1 MPLSDTE
8 IQILTNS
15 TRLGIQADIVAGR
28 LYANHT
34 RRIQML
40 MVSIR
45 GYVPEMDNKELAA
58 NALVIYGSALGS
70 IPGARTRAGQD
81 IRKLP
86 AGIQEALIEYEVNQ
100 GKLRLG
106 EEREAR
112 DDRRLWVGGRNV
124 IANRRNRRI
133 FRPIPNAYDAVDQ
146 SAKQGIAN
154 AVDWWKRRKASGLSM
169 LGDEV
174 EAGKQL
180 REAEQYKRRR
190 EIDNMISDLRGQID
204 DKKTQFAVAAP
215 GAGRDQLKHDIEH
228 LSKEIEELEEEKS
241 RYYYTPTGA
250 MRAGARAIGRPLMG
264 RIANAS
270 SGWNINSVQAMHPL
284 ARSRVN
290 KARKELRKEGDEMF
304 HDIKKA
310 TQDEIDKETKR
321 LNAAR
326 KNYEEKLHEAEN
338 RLSGAGSHG
347 ASFLNT
353 IAGLPAGDKV
363 SEMSSALG
371 ALPGGMRGD
380 RIIAEVL
387 REKFKELEDA
397 QKRVDALRSENL
409 VLRGIEALEKKLNVK
424 AEELIKENALQ
435 GIEAAEQIL
444 HKERDILMF
453 KYRAQYQNNIMRGV
467 AKLRMFARNTAMGTM
482 TWGDVWL
489 TFWYNIRDFLFG
501 PWIWGSLVVMLEW
514 MLVGSY
520 ISQIAP
526 NALYFVAPI
535 GMGGLTLLLNI
546 EGSMSRPWDWLTHF
560 VSGMLIG
567 FSAVIMAV
575 AVITPEDMA
584 GWDNREWFQ
593 FWFIWGG
600 ATMFIG
606 IFSFY
611 NTGGFLFVFQLSV
624 LIMLFG
630 WFALG
635 PYRGVYAEIVDQIR
649 APILFVYNSFRDA
662 FTDVWL
668 LATNPQEYFARQQL
682 KNVRAAQGVSLP
694 DGVEIER
701 IDLQPP
707 NPALSEKGGVK
718 QSFSASLE
726 IRNKGKADARNVV
739 AWVECD
745 AFCTTAT
752 IGNIDYVGWLKDI
765 KNADT
770 RNPNT
775 KISPEL
781 IAAAKAVS
789 DNDPKQAEEFLKGSG
804 LIEETVDSPGPF
816 VRAGGATLKAA
827 ADVTTE
833 IIKSP
838 QWIGAS
844 IDALKEIRD
853 KGSMHAKSQAVGFKV
868 RDAMRPSEAVVQTIT
883 NIGSHEISPESKAY
897 LLVSSLKAHVEYD
910 YSASSTL
917 AVKVASNEEYNQ
929 VLRDGLLE
937 NVVARGS
944 PTTAQISLSV
954 GRQPLKAGQQYDL
967 VVSVINTRPDGHVY
981 LDSTTPINISIP
993 ASMATSL
1000 SCLTLDGEYT
1010 PATPDTKEGAYK
1022 ISYAPGANVDIKPSK
1037 FSSLFAFTCKFTT
1050 PATIDAVKTGLITA
1064 KLDTYRFR
1072 TTKDINVRY
1081 SPPVGVSGLLDK
1093 GVVIQDSVTTTL
1105 PSASS
1110 SPVVIG

>member
-1 MPLSDTE
+1 MPIAQNLINEARRMARASFARGAYQTLVQNELYVFFESKGVSRREANDTVNE
-8 IQILTNS
+8 IIKSESSGAIPAPGGAPGGASGGPTSPSSPSGEHDGDYGAADRQRRIREYAEKEVVRKNAFVKTTNEGG
-15 TRLGIQADIVAGR
+15 LGDSFKWARVAG
-28 LYANHT
+28 
-34 RRIQML
+34 
-40 MVSIR
+40 
-45 GYVPEMDNKELAA
+45 G
-58 NALVIYGSALGS
+58 
-70 IPGARTRAGQD
+70 
-81 IRKLP
+81 
-86 AGIQEALIEYEVNQ
+86 
-100 GKLRLG
+100 
-106 EEREAR
+106 
-112 DDRRLWVGGRNV
+112 
-124 IANRRNRRI
+124 
-133 FRPIPNAYDAVDQ
+133 
-146 SAKQGIAN
+146 
-154 AVDWWKRRKASGLSM
+154 
-169 LGDEV
+169 
-174 EAGKQL
+174 
-180 REAEQYKRRR
+180 QYKKGKGGLLKSIGERDSAEKQFKQQEELEIRR
-190 EIDNMISDLRGQID
+190 EIQEKQYDLRQDLDNLMKEYAFAPETRRAEIRNEASEIRKQIATLED
-204 DKKTQFAVAAP
+204 EKSKYYSFP
-215 GAGRDQLKHDIEH
+215 GAWRWGGNVLRK
-228 LSKEIEELEEEKS
+228 
-241 RYYYTPTGA
+241 
-250 MRAGARAIGRPLMG
+250 PLMG

-270 SGWNINSVQAMHPL
+270 SSGWNVSMVGRLPPQD
-284 ARSRVN
+284 RSNLN
-290 KARKELRKEGDEMF
+290 KARDEL
-304 HDIKKA
+304 KKYA
-310 TQDEIDKETKR
+310 DMIVDKTLAEVSSAITKYKNEA
-321 LNAAR
+321 NAAKKSYEDAKKEATDMLNGKGHTSFV
-326 KNYEEKLHEAEN
+326 KNLAGSEDKQHSTLMGGMAAAGGGGKDRLIAEN
-338 RLSGAGSHG
+338 
-347 ASFLNT
+347 
-353 IAGLPAGDKV
+353 
-363 SEMSSALG
+363 
-371 ALPGGMRGD
+371 
-380 RIIAEVL
+380 L
-387 REKFKELEDA
+387 REAYEQLQEVN
-397 QKRVDALRSENL
+397 KRAHEVEN
-409 VLRGIEALEKKLNVK
+409 VNAEHAGYERVK
-424 AEELIKENALQ
+424 AMMDQKIGELLKKYRLAES
-435 GIEAAEQIL
+435 EAAAGIL
-444 HKERDILMF
+444 QKERDIILF
-453 KYRAQYQNNIMRGV
+453 RFRSRYKNRLIRGF
-467 AKLRMFARNTAMGTM
+467 AGLRMIARNAAMGTM
-482 TWGDVWL
+482 TWGDVWY
-489 TFWYNIRDFLFG
+489 TFWMNIRDFLFG

-514 MLVGSY
+514 LLVGSY
-520 ISQIAP
+520 ISPIVP
-526 NALYFVAPI
+526 NAFYFVAPLGI
-535 GMGGLTLLLNI
+535 AGLTLLLNI
-546 EGSMSRPWDWLTHF
+546 EGSMQKPWDMLTHF
-560 VSGMLIG
+560 VSGMMIG
-567 FSAVIMAV
+567 FSAVIIAV

-584 GWDNREWFQ
+584 GWDNKEWFQ

-611 NTGGFLFVFQLSV
+611 QTGGFLFVFQLSV

-635 PYRGVYAEIVDQIR
+635 PYRGVYADIVDQIR
-649 APILFVYNSFRDA
+649 ALILFVYTSFKDA

-682 KNVRAAQGVSLP
+682 KNVRAAQGINLP
-694 DGVEIER
+694 DGVEIES
-701 IDLQPP
+701 IDLQPL

-816 VRAGGATLKAA
+816 VSAGGATLKAA

-929 VLRDGLLE
+929 VLRDRLLVY
-937 NVVARGS
+937 VVARGS

>member
-1 MPLSDTE
+1 MPIKNEERDKIVKDALASM
-8 IQILTNS
+8 IV
-15 TRLGIQADIVAGR
+15 GIAPAQV
-28 LYANHT
+28 YANIVTDILAIYPTMSHHEVNEIAYDISQEV
-34 RRIQML
+34 RIEF
-40 MVSIR
+40 R
-45 GYVPEMDNKELAA
+45 
-58 NALVIYGSALGS
+58 
-70 IPGARTRAGQD
+70 
-81 IRKLP
+81 
-86 AGIQEALIEYEVNQ
+86 VNQ
-100 GKLRLG
+100 GKLRLA
-106 EEREAR
+106 EEREGWTQSQIAGQGRVIRGQRAVENGPVAPAIRDYRYAR
-112 DDRRLWVGGRNV
+112 QDV
-124 IANRRNRRI
+124 
-133 FRPIPNAYDAVDQ
+133 
-146 SAKQGIAN
+146 KN
-154 AVDWWKRRKASGLSM
+154 AVGASTDWWKRRKASALSF
-169 LGDEV
+169 LGDESG
-174 EAGKQL
+174 AAQQL
-180 REAEQYKRRR
+180 REAEQYRRRR
-190 EIDNMISDLRGQID
+190 EIDDMIDVLRREID
-204 DKKTQFAVAAP
+204 DMKSQFSLQPV
-215 GAGRDQLKHDIEH
+215 GGRDRETLKHDIDER
-228 LSKEIEELEEEKS
+228 LERIEKLNEEKS
-241 RYYYTPTGA
+241 KYYYTPSGA
-250 MRAGARAIGRPLMG
+250 MRAGARSLGRPLMG
-264 RIANAS
+264 RVANAS
-270 SGWNINSVQAMHPL
+270 SGWNLNSEQAMHPL

-290 KARKELRKEGDEMF
+290 KARQKLRKEGDEMF
-304 HDIKKA
+304 KELMEGAEKEIRREEESFEAAKKKY
-310 TQDEIDKETKR
+310 EKEKEAAAKFVVGTTGNHRSFLDNLAGHNDNEKFGALQGEVR
-321 LNAAR
+321 ANMKTSADRVYIENLREAFTEYQAAR
-326 KNYEEKLHEAEN
+326 KSLEDFRKSAFTRDRTLYGLHLVEEKLN
-338 RLSGAGSHG
+338 
-347 ASFLNT
+347 
-353 IAGLPAGDKV
+353 K
-363 SEMSSALG
+363 
-371 ALPGGMRGD
+371 
-380 RIIAEVL
+380 IIG
-387 REKFKELEDA
+387 EL
-397 QKRVDALRSENL
+397 
-409 VLRGIEALEKKLNVK
+409 LE
-424 AEELIKENALQ
+424 ENALGETDAAGNFH
-435 GIEAAEQIL
+435 GIKAAEEML
-444 HKERDILMF
+444 HRERDILMF
-453 KYRAQYQNNIMRGV
+453 KYRARYRNKVMRGV
-467 AKLRMFARNTAMGTM
+467 ANLRLFARNMAMGTM

-526 NALYFVAPI
+526 SALYFVAPI

-827 ADVTTE
+827 ADVATE

-868 RDAMRPSEAVVQTIT
+868 RDAMRPSEAAVQTIT
-883 NIGSHEISPESKAY
+883 NIGSHEISPDSKAY

-929 VLRDGLLE
+929 ILREGLLE